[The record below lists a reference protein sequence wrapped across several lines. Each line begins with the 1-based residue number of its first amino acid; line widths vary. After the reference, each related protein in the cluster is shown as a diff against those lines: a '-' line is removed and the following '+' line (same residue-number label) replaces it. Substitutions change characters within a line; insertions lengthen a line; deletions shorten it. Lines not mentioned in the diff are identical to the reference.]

1 MRPRYLF
8 SGMLLAFVIAGAT
21 PARAQ
26 FPWQKK
32 AKAPPPPK
40 TCYAGFPSG
49 LPRLYSGVNTKY
61 LLDYQVNFTYQSA
74 DATDIPE
81 LAKMFTMTLN
91 DASAG
96 SGLEFE
102 QAEGV
107 APNLRIV
114 LTANHNNTVPDHF
127 SLVVQIFGSPEVN
140 LNNGQS
146 TPISYFVLNNAPF
159 TYTDGG
165 KMVEDAGILTANYFK
180 NGWACP
186 K

>member
-1 MRPRYLF
+1 
-8 SGMLLAFVIAGAT
+8 
-21 PARAQ
+21 
-26 FPWQKK
+26 
-32 AKAPPPPK
+32 
-40 TCYAGFPSG
+40 
-49 LPRLYSGVNTKY
+49 
-61 LLDYQVNFTYQSA
+61 
-74 DATDIPE
+74 
-81 LAKMFTMTLN
+81 
-91 DASAG
+91 
-96 SGLEFE
+96 
-102 QAEGV
+102 
-107 APNLRIV
+107 
-114 LTANHNNTVPDHF
+114 VPDHF

>member
-1 MRPRYLF
+1 MKPRNLYCGLVLA
-8 SGMLLAFVIAGAT
+8 LLLVGAT

-32 AKAPPPPK
+32 AKAPAP
-40 TCYAGFPSG
+40 TCYAGFPKG

-61 LLDYQVNFTYQSA
+61 LLDYQINFTYQSA
-74 DATDIPE
+74 DATDMPE
-81 LAKMFTMTLN
+81 LAKMFTIVLN

-107 APNLRIV
+107 APNLRIT
-114 LTANHNNTVPDHF
+114 LTAYHNNTMPDHY
-127 SLVVQIFGSPEVN
+127 SLVVQIFGSPNVN
-140 LNNGQS
+140 MSGGQS
-146 TPISYFVLNNAPF
+146 APISYFIVNYAPF

-165 KMVEDAGILTANYFK
+165 KMTEDAGLQTANLLK